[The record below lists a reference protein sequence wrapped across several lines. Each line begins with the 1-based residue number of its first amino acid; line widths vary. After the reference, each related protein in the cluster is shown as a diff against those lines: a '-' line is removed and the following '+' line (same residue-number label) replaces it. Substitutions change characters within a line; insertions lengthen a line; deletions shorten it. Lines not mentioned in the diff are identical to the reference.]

1 MAVMTAF
8 LSWFRKN
15 LGLVIVLATLIIL
28 RIPNFYE
35 PYWYGDEAI
44 YLTIGNAMNNGQKL
58 YSEIVDHKT
67 PLIYYLAR
75 VPDQISFRWLNLG
88 WMLVTTVLFYVLAEK
103 LFKRPW
109 LSTIVTALFMILT
122 TTPWLEGNI
131 PNGELFVAGFV
142 MAGMV
147 LLARTQVWQQFFTQT
162 LSSKSLST
170 PTELL
175 LLAASGAFF
184 GLGLLTKVPA
194 LLDLGA
200 GLLLFWFMALRLIWQ
215 TKMNWSKVFSQ
226 LLPAMIS
233 FGVGALVPLIF
244 SVIYF
249 ISIGSGQAYLNFGL
263 LYNLHYTQTWKQ
275 EYGSAFLNWAF
286 TLPGKTALMAAALV
300 LFSLLSKKL
309 KPSALFALGWFVV
322 ALFALL
328 LSNRPYPHY
337 FVQLMPA
344 AALLVGV
351 AIESLVTLLSRKN
364 ILGAGL
370 GLTLPIAAFW
380 LTAAVMMKLN
390 AGLYDTEVYYKKFWA
405 LMTGKI
411 SRQDYNH
418 SFDSLV
424 AENELVAA
432 DLTVIKPHRM
442 FIWGTNPTLYAQTKI
457 VPAGRF
463 TVAFHIQD
471 LKVYDETMAEI
482 KQANPEVIIVMKN
495 EEHSF
500 PALNEYL
507 KREYKLWKQYPRM
520 TLYRLA
526 TPQAL

>member
-1 MAVMTAF
+1 MIALF
-8 LSWFRKN
+8 SWFRKN
-15 LGLVIVLATLIIL
+15 LGLVVVLAALIIL

-88 WMLVTTVLFYVLAEK
+88 WMLVTTILFYALAEK
-103 LFKRPW
+103 LFKRAW
-109 LSTIVTALFMILT
+109 LSTIVTALFMVLT

-142 MAGMV
+142 MLGMW
-147 LLARTQVWQQFFTQT
+147 LLARTQVWLQFFA
-162 LSSKSLST
+162 KSPSLKALNT
-170 PTELL
+170 PSELIL
-175 LLAASGAFF
+175 FTAAGACF
-184 GLGLLTKVPA
+184 GLGILTKVPA

-200 GLLLFWFMALRLIWQ
+200 GLLLFWFMVVRLAWQ
-215 TKMNWSKVFSQ
+215 KKLTFSLFFKQ
-226 LLPAMIS
+226 LLPAGIA
-233 FGVGALVPLIF
+233 FGIGSLLPLLV

-249 ISIGSGQAYLNFGL
+249 VSIGSGQAYLNFGL

-275 EYGSAFLNWAF
+275 DYGSAFLNWAF
-286 TLPGKTALMAAALV
+286 TLPGKAALMTAAL
-300 LFSLLSKKL
+300 LLSSLLAKKL

-337 FVQLMPA
+337 FVQLVPA

-351 AIESLVTLLSRKN
+351 AIESLLSLLAMKN
-364 ILGAGL
+364 VISAGL
-370 GLTLPIAAFW
+370 GLALPLAGFW
-380 LTAAVMMKLN
+380 LVAAVMLKLN

-405 LMTGKI
+405 MMTGKI

-432 DLTVIKPHRM
+432 DLAVIKPHRM

-471 LKVYDETMAEI
+471 LKVYDETMREI
-482 KQANPEVIIVMKN
+482 KEANPEVIIVMKN
-495 EEHSF
+495 EESSF

-507 KREYKLWKQYPRM
+507 KTNYELWKRYPRM
-520 TLYRLA
+520 SLYRLTA
-526 TPQAL
+526 PSKQ

>member
-1 MAVMTAF
+1 MTAL
-8 LSWFRKN
+8 LSWFRNN
-15 LGLVIVLATLIIL
+15 LGLVVVLAALIIL

-44 YLTIGNAMNNGQKL
+44 YLTIGNAMNNGQQL

-67 PLIYYLAR
+67 PIIYFLAR

-88 WMLVTTVLFYVLAEK
+88 WMLVTTVLFYALAEK
-103 LFKRPW
+103 LFKKPW
-109 LSTIVTALFMILT
+109 LSTLATTVFMVLT

-142 MAGMV
+142 MLGMWV
-147 LLARTQVWQQFFTQT
+147 LTHTQVWQQFFAKNPSLKT
-162 LSSKSLST
+162 LNA
-170 PTELL
+170 PRELL
-175 LLAASGAFF
+175 LLAVAGACF
-184 GLGLLTKVPA
+184 GLGILTKVPA

-200 GLLLFWFMALRLIWQ
+200 ALLLFWFMAVRLVWQ
-215 TKMNWSKVFSQ
+215 QKLNFKKLLTQ
-226 LLPAMIS
+226 LIPAGMS
-233 FGVGALVPLIF
+233 FMAGAVVPMLV
-244 SVIYF
+244 SVVYF
-249 ISIGSGQAYLNFGL
+249 VALGTGQAYLNFGL

-275 EYGSAFLNWAF
+275 DYGSAFLNWAF
-286 TLPGKTALMAAALV
+286 TLPGKTALLAATVVV
-300 LFSLLSKKL
+300 LSVLSKKI
-309 KPSALFALGWFVV
+309 KPTALFALGWFAA

-337 FVQLMPA
+337 FVQLVPP

-351 AIESLVTLLSRKN
+351 AIESLLNLLSMKQ
-364 ILGAGL
+364 IVSAGL
-370 GLTLPIAAFW
+370 GLALPLAAFW
-380 LTAAVMMKLN
+380 LTGAVMLKLN
-390 AGLYDTEVYYKKFWA
+390 AGLYDTEVYYAKFWA

-411 SRQDYNH
+411 SRESYNH

-432 DLTVIKPHRM
+432 DLATIKPNRI

-471 LKVYDETMAEI
+471 LKVYDQTMIEI
-482 KQANPEVIIVMKN
+482 QAAKPEVIIVMSN
-495 EEHSF
+495 EEKSF
-500 PALNEYL
+500 PALNEYVDQN
-507 KREYKLWKQYPRM
+507 YQLWKQYPRM
-520 TLYRLA
+520 TLYRRA
-526 TPQAL
+526 PQPLQ